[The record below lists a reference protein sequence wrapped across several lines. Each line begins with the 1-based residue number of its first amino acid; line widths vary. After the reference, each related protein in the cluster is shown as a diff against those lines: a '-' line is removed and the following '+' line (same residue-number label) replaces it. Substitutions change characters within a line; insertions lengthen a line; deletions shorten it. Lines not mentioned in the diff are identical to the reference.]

1 MSLKYP
7 CIRCGKEFSKKET
20 LKNHLTSD
28 KICDTI
34 NSDISRQ
41 DYLKQVLDRNFNKQL
56 KKNQNTAENTF
67 LNHSNLHPL
76 TYGRKQK
83 IPYVTQ
89 LEALNFKSLVYNRA
103 NGGYNF
109 IINSFYN
116 NLKGPIHIPTDAS
129 YVHVLYEK
137 DEIVLYKPQE
147 FIDELL
153 KPFIEKLRKNKWEFK
168 SWCCREPYGYDHEDF
183 VTLNDKLWQDV
194 KNKFIV
200 PVNDQVTVK
209 YFKSA

>member
-7 CIRCGKEFSKKET
+7 CIRCGKQFVKKET

-34 NSDISRQ
+34 NSNMSRE
-41 DYLKQVLDRNFNKQL
+41 DYLKQVLDRNFNKHL
-56 KKNQNTAENTF
+56 KKNHNTAQNTF
-67 LNHSNLHPL
+67 LNHSNLHYL
-76 TYGRKQK
+76 TYGRNQR

-89 LEALNFKSLVYNRA
+89 LAALNFDSIVYPTA

-109 IINSFYN
+109 IINAFYD
-116 NLKGPIHIPTDAS
+116 NLVSSIFIPRDAT
-129 YVHVLYEK
+129 YVHVLYEEN
-137 DEIVLYKPQE
+137 EIVLFKPQE

-153 KPFIEKLRKNKWEFK
+153 KPFIEKLRKHKWEFRN
-168 SWCCREPYGYDHEDF
+168 WCCREPYGYDYTDINEI
-183 VTLNDKLWQDV
+183 NNKLWQDV

-200 PVNDQVTVK
+200 PINDQITVK
-209 YFKSA
+209 YYKSA

>member
-28 KICDTI
+28 KICDSI
-34 NSDISRQ
+34 NSDISRE

-67 LNHSNLHPL
+67 LNHSNLHYL
-76 TYGRKQK
+76 TYGRKQR

-89 LEALNFKSLVYNRA
+89 LAALNFKSLVWNKA
-103 NGGYNF
+103 DGGFYF

-116 NLKGPIHIPTDAS
+116 NLKRQIHIPTDAS
-129 YVHVLYEK
+129 YVHVLLEEN
-137 DEIVLYKPQE
+137 EIVLFKPQE

-153 KPFIEKLRKNKWEFK
+153 KPFIEKLRKHKWEFE
-168 SWCCREPYGYDHEDF
+168 SWCCREPYGYDKQDIDEI
-183 VTLNDKLWQDV
+183 NSRLWQDV
-194 KNKFIV
+194 KNTFIV

-209 YFKSA
+209 YFK